1 MSDSESDSEDDW
13 ENMKTVI
20 PPGDTGKYHDTMKSE
35 NPDNTMKW
43 LTNASSG
50 NSGKSGKSGEESD
63 DYGYNYNQP
72 GPDLMKRI
80 EGPDDKPDPE
90 TEALEANEKED
101 IKKAPDLYGVKYLSK
116 HALKRSDK
124 SKQFLLQRAQEEED
138 AQKEAQKK
146 EPKDENAVLRFY

>member
-20 PPGDTGKYHDTMKSE
+20 PPGDTDDTMKSE

-43 LTNASSG
+43 LPNASSG
-50 NSGKSGKSGEESD
+50 KSGKSGKSGEESD

-72 GPDLMKRI
+72 GPDLTKRI

-101 IKKAPDLYGVKYLSK
+101 ITKAPDLKGANQLTERDLY
-116 HALKRSDK
+116 RSDK

-138 AQKEAQKK
+138 AQKKQKEAQKK
-146 EPKDENAVLRFY
+146 EPKDENVMLRFY